1 MRLLLAVTALSAAL
15 GGCRNDYVRVNDMA
29 LGRVVIYRNGVAYYE
44 RRATLSKD
52 SLTIQVPR
60 DKVNDF
66 LKSLTVRDAR
76 TGRTLP
82 VGFPSPGA
90 EYGGLVNMVIDLPPR
105 TATDLIITYI
115 TGPAR
120 SACKAGP
127 SSTTRPVRT
136 GRRSGSESARAR
148 RSPSAMTCGACGRSS
163 ARP

>member
-1 MRLLLAVTALSAAL
+1 MGSDRSVSRRVPARDTASRRTLEGAMRLLLAVTALSAAL

-90 EYGGLVNMVIDLPPR
+90 EYGGLVNMV
-105 TATDLIITYI
+105 
-115 TGPAR
+115 
-120 SACKAGP
+120 
-127 SSTTRPVRT
+127 
-136 GRRSGSESARAR
+136 
-148 RSPSAMTCGACGRSS
+148 
-163 ARP
+163 